1 MGFPPLL
8 HPPVATLYLPR
19 SAHQTL
25 KDKFAP
31 DRFYMGFFVWRTNAQ
46 LFPLFQEHFSFH
58 TEKYRKTQ
66 LKKIRKSMLLLP
78 FYVWNN

>member
-31 DRFYMGFFVWRTNAQ
+31 DRFYMGF
-46 LFPLFQEHFSFH
+46 LFGELMPNYFHCSKNISHFTLRNIGRH
-58 TEKYRKTQ
+58 
-66 LKKIRKSMLLLP
+66 
-78 FYVWNN
+78 N